1 MDSKEGA
8 AIIDALAESIRSNP
22 GQFVIQLKVVGQS
35 FVTNGGIGAVISA
48 TGGAAGS
55 TTIGN
60 QVRVDGSSV
69 DIAQGVADKA
79 VVAQMNGLAEG
90 LAEISRQLTSANP
103 NKGLVAEILDS
114 FKNSW
119 VPTAITAVVSTVTT
133 GLLGV

>member
-55 TTIGN
+55 KTIGN
-60 QVRVDGSSV
+60 QVRVDNSSV
-69 DIAQGVADKA
+69 DISQGYAEQALND
-79 VVAQMNGLAEG
+79 QMAGLAEA

-103 NKGLVAEILDS
+103 DKGVIAGIVDS
-114 FKNSW
+114 LKKSW
-119 VPTAITAVVSTVTT
+119 VPTAITAVVSTITK
-133 GLLGV
+133 GLLGA